1 MFVVKLFGGRK
12 VVLKKWGESGR
23 FESGG
28 RVVVLMQKLATL
40 RSKRTAAEIGPFIV
54 KKRNH
59 YSENA
64 NGIMKTMQG
73 KGK

>member
-40 RSKRTAAEIGPFIV
+40 RSKRRVAAEIGPFIV
-54 KKRNH
+54 KK
-59 YSENA
+59 
-64 NGIMKTMQG
+64 KPLQ
-73 KGK
+73 